1 MAKLTHVVMRYFGQA
16 YVLNDAAKKVE
27 EYRKKID
34 EAKASGKQPSAVDV
48 AMEKAYSGQAG
59 QLEKMRKEFATQYGP
74 EALALMQK
82 HEPEF
87 FAINEKMMGAA
98 MGAMMKKR

>member
-1 MAKLTHVVMRYFGQA
+1 
-16 YVLNDAAKKVE
+16 
-27 EYRKKID
+27 
-34 EAKASGKQPSAVDV
+34 
-48 AMEKAYSGQAG
+48 MEKAYSDKRPSSKWFAKS
-59 QLEKMRKEFATQYGP
+59 LRRKYGP

-98 MGAMMKKR
+98 MGAMMKKP